1 MTVFDENLNRSD
13 SNCGVIGFDLKS
25 LEQDAEQ
32 TDVSGE
38 IQLEGKPR
46 GRIRFDAVFSPV
58 LTPKK
63 LPDGTVEPVPETSE
77 FLIPHLSLSLF
88 RVGRNNAL
96 TFLPPSLSIAVSGV
110 VRLVVHAGKDLDSRG
125 RAINPFFKVT
135 LNNRP
140 IHRSQTL
147 KRTPNPIWERPTEFL
162 VTSKPTAVIGLEVMD
177 DNSILSD
184 SRLGIFKIKLEDVL
198 ESNRKGNDWFP
209 LSNCRSGKV
218 RITAEWKP
226 VVMPGAINGAALY
239 TPPIGVV
246 RFWFKRSTDLKNVEL
261 KGKSDPYV
269 RVLYHGVVVARTTVH
284 DNNLNPE
291 YDE

>member
-1 MTVFDENLNRSD
+1 M
-13 SNCGVIGFDLKS
+13 
-25 LEQDAEQ
+25 
-32 TDVSGE
+32 
-38 IQLEGKPR
+38 P
-46 GRIRFDAVFSPV
+46 
-58 LTPKK
+58 
-63 LPDGTVEPVPETSE
+63 
-77 FLIPHLSLSLF
+77 
-88 RVGRNNAL
+88 
-96 TFLPPSLSIAVSGV
+96 AVSGV
-110 VRLVVHAGKDLDSRG
+110 VRLVVHAGKDLDARG

-162 VTSKPTAVIGLEVMD
+162 VTAKPNAVIGIEVMD

-184 SRLGIFKIKLEDVL
+184 SHLGMVKIRLEDII
-198 ESNRKGNDWFP
+198 ESNKKGNDWFP
-209 LSNCRSGKV
+209 LSNARSGKV
-218 RITAEWKP
+218 RLTAEWKP

-246 RFWFKRSTDLKNVEL
+246 RFLFKRSVGLRNVEI

-269 RVLYHGVVVARTTVH
+269 RVLYHGVVVARTVVH